1 VAETWSSVKTAICGW
16 SPDVRTSWWKANVAC
31 GLLLVA
37 TGIQAAPK
45 TIGLEHWV
53 DSELAPYVATQL
65 STLPRFRNES
75 LQFVVMKDGKPQ
87 SISSA
92 LAIALRDRLQD
103 ALMDTP
109 GIRIAWQSKRPQYSR
124 LPGSNAV
131 DCSAD
136 DIHYYVGLELREQR
150 AGEFE
155 LSVRALDLEDRSWVS
170 GFGKDWQ
177 GPLTTAQL
185 RAWRDVATD
194 TAFLGERDVPFEES
208 QTDLLAAELAHKIG
222 CSLLQQTAGEYIAVP
237 VYDAE
242 KQQNELVELV
252 ANNLAA
258 YRALQ
263 LTKDADDANAA
274 IVTKAHKVDD
284 DLFQVWVTVRPLQA
298 SGELADISA
307 SAYVYMPAAFQ
318 IAERAYSPAVTVS
331 KQSGALL
338 SNLRLVELDDRRFCN
353 SRSECLALQ
362 ANSSSDAVVFFLN
375 HQLNHGL
382 VRLGECDQRA
392 TARIVRAN
400 GAVSFSLIKDS
411 IGGGTWQAG
420 DRWDLNPAQDTYYAL
435 AASDAKAARAIAR
448 HVEQLP
454 LRCSP
459 SLRSGLEGA
468 ALQRWLDE
476 LNAIS
481 KQWSSRVDWQVIR
494 VETLY

>member
-1 VAETWSSVKTAICGW
+1 
-16 SPDVRTSWWKANVAC
+16 
-31 GLLLVA
+31 
-37 TGIQAAPK
+37 
-45 TIGLEHWV
+45 
-53 DSELAPYVATQL
+53 
-65 STLPRFRNES
+65 
-75 LQFVVMKDGKPQ
+75 
-87 SISSA
+87 
-92 LAIALRDRLQD
+92 
-103 ALMDTP
+103 
-109 GIRIAWQSKRPQYSR
+109 
-124 LPGSNAV
+124 
-131 DCSAD
+131 
-136 DIHYYVGLELREQR
+136 
-150 AGEFE
+150 
-155 LSVRALDLEDRSWVS
+155 
-170 GFGKDWQ
+170 
-177 GPLTTAQL
+177 
-185 RAWRDVATD
+185 
-194 TAFLGERDVPFEES
+194 
-208 QTDLLAAELAHKIG
+208 
-222 CSLLQQTAGEYIAVP
+222 
-237 VYDAE
+237 
-242 KQQNELVELV
+242 
-252 ANNLAA
+252 
-258 YRALQ
+258 
-263 LTKDADDANAA
+263 
-274 IVTKAHKVDD
+274 
-284 DLFQVWVTVRPLQA
+284 
-298 SGELADISA
+298 
-307 SAYVYMPAAFQ
+307 MPAAFQ